1 MSLSKQIIA
10 YIKITRPLNVVITF
24 FVVVVAILISQKE
37 QTDFYVILLAS
48 ITAALVAA
56 AGNIVNDIFDI
67 ETDKISHPKR
77 VLVSGKISKKE
88 AWTEYIILNS
98 ISIILSVSLSIKL
111 MVIVLSTIILLFI
124 YSYALKKLPLIG
136 NLTIAFLTGLTFI
149 YGGYAAGNP
158 VAAIV
163 PAVFGFLI
171 NLIREI
177 VKDILDIE
185 GDNKLNYRTLPIKF
199 GIDKSKKLII
209 LITLIL
215 IVFTVYPFLT
225 EIYHIEYFIIV
236 MVFVN
241 PLLILCLKLLFNRK
255 KATGITV
262 VSNLLKLTMVL
273 GLVAIYFG
281 K

>member
-67 ETDKISHPKR
+67 ETDKISHTNR
-77 VLVSGKISKKE
+77 VLVLGKISKKE
-88 AWTEYIILNS
+88 AWTEYLLLNS
-98 ISIILSVSLSIKL
+98 ISIVISVSLAVKL
-111 MVIVLSTIILLFI
+111 MVVVLGTIILLYI
-124 YSYALKKLPLIG
+124 YSAALKKLPLIG

-185 GDNKLNYRTLPIKF
+185 GDNELNYRTLPIKF
-199 GIDKSKKLII
+199 GIHKSKKLII

>member
-56 AGNIVNDIFDI
+56 SGNIVNDIFDI
-67 ETDKISHPKR
+67 ETDKISHTNR
-77 VLVSGKISKKE
+77 VLVLGKISKKE
-88 AWTEYIILNS
+88 AWTEYLLLNS
-98 ISIILSVSLSIKL
+98 ISIVISVSLAVKL
-111 MVIVLSTIILLFI
+111 MVVVLGTIILLYI
-124 YSYALKKLPLIG
+124 YSAALKKLPLIG

>member
-67 ETDKISHPKR
+67 ETDKISHTNR
-77 VLVSGKISKKE
+77 VLVLGKISKKE
-88 AWTEYIILNS
+88 AWTEYLLLNS
-98 ISIILSVSLSIKL
+98 ISIVISVSLAVKL
-111 MVIVLSTIILLFI
+111 MVVVLGTIILLYI
-124 YSYALKKLPLIG
+124 YSAALKKLPLIG

>member
-1 MSLSKQIIA
+1 MNFSSKIFS
-10 YIKITRPLNVVITF
+10 YIKITRPINVIITF

-37 QTDFYVILLAS
+37 QTDFYLILLAS

-56 AGNIVNDIFDI
+56 AGNIINDIFDI

-77 VLVSGKISKKE
+77 VLVSGKISKKV

-98 ISIILSVSLSIKL
+98 ISIIISVSLSIRL
-111 MVIVLSTIILLFI
+111 IVIVLATIILLYI
-124 YSYALKKLPLIG
+124 YSSTLKKLPLIG
-136 NLTIAFLTGLTFI
+136 NLTIAFLTGLTFV
-149 YGGYAAGNP
+149 YGGYAADNP

-185 GDNKLNYRTLPIKF
+185 GDNKLNYKTLPIKF
-199 GIDKSKKLII
+199 GIDISKKLII

-215 IVFTVYPFLT
+215 IAFTVYPFLT

-241 PLLILCLKLLFNRK
+241 PLLILCLKLLFDKK

-262 VSNLLKLTMVL
+262 VSKLLKLTMVL

>member
-10 YIKITRPLNVVITF
+10 YIKIIRPLNVVITF

-48 ITAALVAA
+48 ITAALVTA
-56 AGNIVNDIFDI
+56 AGNIINDIFDI

-77 VLVSGKISKKE
+77 VLVLEKISKKE

-98 ISIILSVSLSIKL
+98 ISIIISVSLSIRL
-111 MVIVLSTIILLFI
+111 IVIVIATIILLYI
-124 YSYALKKLPLIG
+124 YSSTLKKLPLIG

-149 YGGYAAGNP
+149 YGGYAADNP
-158 VAAIV
+158 VAALV
-163 PAVFGFLI
+163 PAVFAFLI

-185 GDNKLNYRTLPIKF
+185 GDNELNYRTFPIKF

>member
-1 MSLSKQIIA
+1 M
-10 YIKITRPLNVVITF
+10 
-24 FVVVVAILISQKE
+24 
-37 QTDFYVILLAS
+37 
-48 ITAALVAA
+48 
-56 AGNIVNDIFDI
+56 
-67 ETDKISHPKR
+67 KR
-77 VLVSGKISKKE
+77 
-88 AWTEYIILNS
+88 
-98 ISIILSVSLSIKL
+98 
-111 MVIVLSTIILLFI
+111 
-124 YSYALKKLPLIG
+124 LPLIG
-136 NLTIAFLTGLTFI
+136 NISIALITATAFI
-149 YGGYAAGNP
+149 YGGF
-158 VAAIV
+158 VADN
-163 PAVFGFLI
+163 PAVAIIPAGFAFLI

-177 VKDILDIE
+177 VKDVQDIE
-185 GDNKLNYRTLPIKF
+185 GDSKLEYRTFPIIF

>member
-1 MSLSKQIIA
+1 MNLTSKIYS
-10 YIKITRPLNVVITF
+10 YIKITRPINVIITF
-24 FVVVVAILISQKE
+24 SVVVVAILISQTE
-37 QTDFYVILLAS
+37 QTNFHVILFAS
-48 ITAALVAA
+48 IAAALVTA

-67 ETDKISHPKR
+67 ETDKISHQDR
-77 VLVSGKISKKE
+77 VLVLGKISKTE
-88 AWTEYIILNS
+88 AWTEYLLLNS
-98 ISIILSVSLSIKL
+98 ISIIISILLSVKL
-111 MVIVLSTIILLFI
+111 IVIVLATIILLFI
-124 YSYALKKLPLIG
+124 YSAALKKLPLIG

-241 PLLILCLKLLFNRK
+241 PLLTLCLKLLFDKK

-262 VSNLLKLTMVL
+262 VSKLLKLTMVL
-273 GLVAIYFG
+273 GLVAIYLG

>member
-10 YIKITRPLNVVITF
+10 YIKIIRPLNVVITF

-67 ETDKISHPKR
+67 ETDKISHPNR
-77 VLVSGKISKKE
+77 VLVLEKISKKE
-88 AWTEYIILNS
+88 AWTEYILLNS
-98 ISIILSVSLSIKL
+98 ISIIISVSLSIRL
-111 MVIVLSTIILLFI
+111 IVIVLATIILLYI
-124 YSYALKKLPLIG
+124 YSSTLKKLPLIG

-163 PAVFGFLI
+163 PAVFAFLI

-199 GIDKSKKLII
+199 GIHKSKKLII

>member
-56 AGNIVNDIFDI
+56 SGNIVNDIFDI
-67 ETDKISHPKR
+67 ETDKISHTNR
-77 VLVSGKISKKE
+77 VLVLGKISKKE
-88 AWTEYIILNS
+88 AWTEYLLLNS
-98 ISIILSVSLSIKL
+98 ISIVISVSLAVKL
-111 MVIVLSTIILLFI
+111 MVVVLGTIILLYI
-124 YSYALKKLPLIG
+124 YSAALKKLPLIG

-225 EIYHIEYFIIV
+225 EIYHIKYFIIV

>member
-67 ETDKISHPKR
+67 ETDKISHTNR
-77 VLVSGKISKKE
+77 VLVLGKISKKE
-88 AWTEYIILNS
+88 AWTEYLLLNS
-98 ISIILSVSLSIKL
+98 ISIVISVSLAVKL
-111 MVIVLSTIILLFI
+111 MVVVLGTIILLYI
-124 YSYALKKLPLIG
+124 YSTALKKLPLIG

-185 GDNKLNYRTLPIKF
+185 GDNKLNYRTFPIKF
-199 GIDKSKKLII
+199 GIDKSKRAII

>member
-1 MSLSKQIIA
+1 MSLLKQIIA

-24 FVVVVAILISQKE
+24 FVVVVAILISQNE

-48 ITAALVAA
+48 ITAALVTA
-56 AGNIVNDIFDI
+56 AGNIINDIFDI

-98 ISIILSVSLSIKL
+98 ISIIISVSLSIKL
-111 MVIVLSTIILLFI
+111 MVIVLTTIILLYI
-124 YSYALKKLPLIG
+124 YSSTLKKLPLIG

-199 GIDKSKKLII
+199 GIDISKKLII

>member
-98 ISIILSVSLSIKL
+98 ISIIISVSLSIKL
-111 MVIVLSTIILLFI
+111 MVIVLSTIILLYI